1 MEFEDIQNQYK
12 EVLKHLSELTKKPIE
27 EIEAELNNTKDL
39 EELLTK
45 AAEMFE
51 D

>member
-1 MEFEDIQNQYK
+1 MEFEDIQKQYE
-12 EVLKHLSELTKKPIE
+12 EVLQHLSEITKKPIE
-27 EIEAELNNTKDL
+27 EIEAELNNKQDI

>member
-12 EVLKHLSELTKKPIE
+12 EVLEHLSKLTKKPIE
-27 EIEAELNNTKDL
+27 EIEAELNTAQNI
-39 EELLTK
+39 EELLTR